1 MSLDTKKRGSKV
13 KKAFK
18 IFGLTLIGIL
28 VLTVIFCTGYLLIGK
43 GFIVKGNAIVG
54 YLGNAEELT
63 IPEKVFGRNITSIE
77 TSAFDVS
84 SNIYFFNAKIVDR
97 ISHSEKAFKNYGKFH
112 LKFIHPKVSNKI
124 KKLTIPNTITDMHSS
139 ALSYMPLVETI
150 NLPTNLEFISG
161 GLMQHCPNLKEINVP
176 DSVTKINT
184 LAFWNCTNLKT
195 LKIPDTAEVH
205 PTFLFGSVANIE
217 YISYRNSYVNDDYVI
232 FDGTILNYRGK
243 ITDGHLIIPNK
254 ISNVKI
260 ESIGL
265 YSIID
270 NDDIYELTISEGITK
285 IGGRN
290 AFENCKNLEKVTLP
304 ESLEFLS
311 HNAFKDCI
319 SLKAITIP
327 AKVETLQGS
336 SFDGCTN
343 LKEITI
349 KGKNTEIK
357 YMPSLLVRLDPVI
370 CAPKGSLA
378 QEFAEKNHLVFK
390 VI

>member
-1 MSLDTKKRGSKV
+1 MKKSI
-13 KKAFK
+13 FK
-18 IFGLTLIGIL
+18 ILGLSIGGIL
-28 VLTVIFCTGYLLIGK
+28 LLIVIFCLSYLIIGK
-43 GFIVKGNAIVG
+43 GFIVSGNTIVA
-54 YLGNAEELT
+54 YIGNSEELT
-63 IPEKVFGRNITSIE
+63 IPEKIFSKNITSIE

-84 SNIYFFNAKIVDR
+84 SNIYFFNAKIVER
-97 ISHSEKAFKNYGKFH
+97 ISHSEKAFENYGKFH
-112 LKFIHPKVSNKI
+112 LKFIHPRVSNKI
-124 KKLTIPNTITDMHSS
+124 KKLTIPNTITDMRSS

-150 NLPTNLEFISG
+150 NLPTNLKFISG

-205 PTFLFGSVANIE
+205 PTFLFKSVDNIE
-217 YISYRNSYVNDDYVI
+217 HISYRNSYVNDDYVI
-232 FDGTILNYRGK
+232 FDDTILNYRGK

-311 HNAFKDCI
+311 HNAFKDCT
-319 SLKAITIP
+319 SLKSITIP

-357 YMPSLLVRLDPVI
+357 YMPSSLVRLDPAI

-390 VI
+390 AI